1 MKIKEDK
8 KRRERGKETGGKDTE
23 KERKIQIKE
32 MGEKKGEMD
41 KREKTIFTIP
51 R

>member
-23 KERKIQIKE
+23 KERKI
-32 MGEKKGEMD
+32 
-41 KREKTIFTIP
+41 
-51 R
+51 